1 MWFKNLRIYRF
12 TQDFTLDA
20 EALGERLETGAF
32 VPCGS
37 QDLSRY
43 GWVSPIDHRADSDCG
58 FVHASQ
64 DYLMVCAK
72 KQEKVLPAA
81 VLNEA
86 VDEKAAAISEAEGRS
101 VGRKERQSLKDDVIL
116 ELLPRAFTR
125 SSVQYAYIAA
135 KQGYIVINAASAIK
149 AEELLSAL
157 RDVVGSLPVIPLVSK
172 QLPHQMMTQWVTNAD
187 APERFILGDEC
198 ELADPKES
206 GSVIRCKHQ
215 DLASAEINSLL
226 QSGMI
231 VTKLGL
237 QWRNGVDFIL
247 DDQLAIK
254 RLRFEDDIQD
264 KANSHEAESKAE
276 LFDVEFTVMTVELSA
291 FITDLVAALGG
302 INTQAPSVDEI
313 IAKANKDDTA
323 YTGVDEV
330 VFE

>member
-1 MWFKNLRIYRF
+1 MWFKNLRVYRF
-12 TQDFTLDA
+12 TQDFTFDA
-20 EALGERLETGAF
+20 SSLSEALEQGAF

-37 QDLSRY
+37 QELARY
-43 GWVSPIDHRADSDCG
+43 GWVSPIDHQSDSDHG
-58 FVHASQ
+58 LVHASQ
-64 DYLMVCAK
+64 EYLMICAK

-81 VLNEA
+81 VINEA
-86 VDEKAAAISEAEGRS
+86 VDEKAAAISEAEGRP
-101 VGRKERQSLKDDVIL
+101 VGRKERQSLKDDVLL
-116 ELLPRAFTR
+116 ELLPRAFAR
-125 SSVQYAYIAA
+125 SSVHYAYIAL
-135 KQGYIVINAASAIK
+135 KQGYIVINAASASK
-149 AEELLSAL
+149 AEELLAAL
-157 RDVVGSLPVIPLVSK
+157 RDVVGSLPVIPLVSQ
-172 QLPHQMMTQWVTNAD
+172 QLPHQMMTQWVTQAE
-187 APERFILGDEC
+187 APSRFTLGGEC

-215 DLASAEINSLL
+215 DLASAEINNLL

-237 QWRNGVDFIL
+237 QWRQGIDFIL

-276 LFDVEFTVMTVELSA
+276 LFDVEFAVMTVELTA
-291 FITDLVAALGG
+291 FLADMVAALGG
-302 INTQAPSVDEI
+302 VNTQAPSVDGK
-313 IAKANKDDTA
+313 IAQANKDDSS